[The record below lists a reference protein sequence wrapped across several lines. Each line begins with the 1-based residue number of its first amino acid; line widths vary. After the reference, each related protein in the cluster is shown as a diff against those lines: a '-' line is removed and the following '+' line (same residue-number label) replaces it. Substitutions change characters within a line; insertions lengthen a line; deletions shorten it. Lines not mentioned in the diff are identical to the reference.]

1 MARGGGWQLGS
12 SGPCFNAVFLDNVF
26 GDTAFLH
33 DECECG
39 CFVIDVGCEKGC
51 GDVKRLAG
59 PEEDAGHGVDH
70 VKVGR
75 CFGEA
80 CA

>member
-1 MARGGGWQLGS
+1 MGS
-12 SGPCFNAVFLDNVF
+12 SCSYFNAVFLGDVF

-51 GDVKRLAG
+51 EYVERLAG
-59 PEEDAGHGVDH
+59 PEEYAGHGFDH
-70 VKVGR
+70 IKVGR
-75 CFGEA
+75 CVEEA